1 MLISRDSILYYY
13 SYTINI
19 LVDNRYSFSST
30 LILLNLLHKVDV
42 YINNH
47 RTDPRRPNDVQVQH
61 LLGDTSEAKQTFPH
75 LGAKIAATFSL
86 PSFYEKFSAESG
98 ISEASLD
105 AELRN
110 AVALFTKAILP
121 TRDPC

>member
-1 MLISRDSILYYY
+1 
-13 SYTINI
+13 
-19 LVDNRYSFSST
+19 
-30 LILLNLLHKVDV
+30 
-42 YINNH
+42 
-47 RTDPRRPNDVQVQH
+47 VQVQH

-110 AVALFTKAILP
+110 AVALFTKSIAN
-121 TRDPC
+121 T

>member
-1 MLISRDSILYYY
+1 M
-13 SYTINI
+13 
-19 LVDNRYSFSST
+19 
-30 LILLNLLHKVDV
+30 
-42 YINNH
+42 
-47 RTDPRRPNDVQVQH
+47 QVQH